1 MMTEIKADRYKHFV
15 NFNKEAYLLKT
26 IRGASRGRCVRH
38 AHSAVKSNTAD
49 KRSDSAGSSRNLR
62 EDVLLC
68 GHLRAPMLYTAISL
82 LLLARSQLNLMHFN
96 ATHPIDFLRANPPP
110 CSLHFGVGSLC
121 HSEADYENE
130 PKISICSRGVEWI
143 IVLHT

>member
-68 GHLRAPMLYTAISL
+68 GHLRAPMPYTAISL
-82 LLLARSQLNLMHFN
+82 LPIGQESAQPHAFQCHPPHRNRFSQGQPTPVFFALRSRL
-96 ATHPIDFLRANPPP
+96 
-110 CSLHFGVGSLC
+110 SL
-121 HSEADYENE
+121 
-130 PKISICSRGVEWI
+130 PQ
-143 IVLHT
+143 